1 MTNIFILTVIF
12 VFLTIFVES
21 VNLLLQLRG
30 RKLTKWLGK
39 NAFNFHMKS
48 TLFFWVIT
56 FCLIVILQ
64 FNEHPVLHNNSIVK
78 CIGLIML
85 ISGLI
90 VALWALKLLGIK
102 RALCLNF
109 FEENVPVVKR
119 SLYKYINNPLDYGF
133 WIALIG
139 FALFTG
145 SMYNLI
151 IAGEFIIVMIPHVM
165 LENVRLVK

>member
-1 MTNIFILTVIF
+1 
-12 VFLTIFVES
+12 
-21 VNLLLQLRG
+21 
-30 RKLTKWLGK
+30 
-39 NAFNFHMKS
+39 
-48 TLFFWVIT
+48 
-56 FCLIVILQ
+56 
-64 FNEHPVLHNNSIVK
+64 
-78 CIGLIML
+78 ML